1 MDRVLSSGFQSIV
14 VVESLSKIRLVESL
28 SKIRCCLDLVST
40 DVGTLFSGDV
50 TSDGFLIGINFRTRY
65 YGFSGC
71 VDKVLKGLWT
81 WPCSLANSK

>member
-14 VVESLSKIRLVESL
+14 VVESL